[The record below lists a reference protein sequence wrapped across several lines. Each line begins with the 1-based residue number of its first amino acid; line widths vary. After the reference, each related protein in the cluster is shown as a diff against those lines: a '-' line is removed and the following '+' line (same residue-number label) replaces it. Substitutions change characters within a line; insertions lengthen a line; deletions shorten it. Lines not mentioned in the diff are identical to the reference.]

1 MAMDRQRVGGS
12 ESNPI
17 YRVREDHGGHVHD
30 HYVVGD
36 TGVAFDT
43 LEAAEAAAREL
54 DSLRPPASR

>member
-1 MAMDRQRVGGS
+1 MTMDRQRVGGS
-12 ESNPI
+12 DDNPV
-17 YRVREDHGGHVHD
+17 YRLRGPGGAAD

-54 DSLRPPASR
+54 DSLPPSAPR